1 MKRIYIYLL
10 SAIASLAFVPVV
22 SAQTTI
28 ADVIGT
34 ASFADNIGYTIN
46 KNVAL
51 RKQVS
56 SPDANGTYWLKME
69 AFATGEAAITTTS
82 TPSDVLLVLD
92 VSTSMKNYDYGS
104 VKRLVALKTAV
115 KAFIKSLY
123 DNDVANGEGYAGN
136 RVGIVSFGSS
146 DSSEDLTNG
155 WTYVKQN
162 KDDLDYIV
170 DQLAP
175 NGNGTWTS
183 SGLRIA
189 IDNYLDGNPTSAR
202 SVAKLTVVI
211 FTDGEP
217 ATAGSGNLEIDGY
230 TIRNLHT
237 NDNKFSSYIANNAVY
252 YAHQLKQTYKAK
264 VFTVSVL
271 GSDASDNRIP
281 PFVKLLSS
289 DYPNATALDP
299 ATNASYVKPY
309 DASGTGSA
317 LMTNA
322 QILASDWNWTY
333 NNGVIEATGLSYGS
347 ASTDTDQDGNLIHY
361 YQDASNS
368 DLTSIFEAIAS
379 QSGGASNTSLTA
391 ATTAVD
397 IVSASYVFPDGTDA
411 DDIYV
416 FTAKCSYANHETKS
430 YTFEPEKAKNATDR
444 ECDDNIHVE
453 KEGNQISVT
462 GFNYSEYWCGP
473 VTSSTETTYR
483 GYKLIFLIPI
493 QMNPNAVG
501 GPNVKTNMPG
511 SGIYV
516 NATDDDPLVEFD
528 FPKVSLP
535 VNIFIEKSGLRAG
548 ESAKFI
554 IEKAILPD
562 SGNPAEVAEDD
573 WSYVTS
579 VFVTNPQN
587 SSSTGDPI
595 VKIKGLPA
603 TKAVGNV
610 QKGLVYRIREE
621 GWSWSYTRDPNP
633 TRYTVSKSNSVDNPF
648 VFDNSKKSNIDIKVR
663 HAESKAT
670 NTFKTGGGFTYDD
683 SKTNERP

>member
-69 AFATGEAAITTTS
+69 AFATGEAAIITTS

-92 VSTSMKNYDYGS
+92 VSTSMTKNNYGS
-104 VKRLVALKTAV
+104 VTRLKALQTAV
-115 KAFIKSLY
+115 KAFIGSIY
-123 DNDVANGEGYAGN
+123 DNAVANGDGFDGN
-136 RVGIVSFGSS
+136 RIGIVSFGGQATDVTSGWLDVEENVNKS
-146 DSSEDLTNG
+146 GTEYSGTLINYVTNLS
-155 WTYVKQN
+155 T
-162 KDDLDYIV
+162 
-170 DQLAP
+170 
-175 NGNGTWTS
+175 GNSGTWTS
-183 SGLRIA
+183 SGLRVA
-189 IDNYLDGNPTSAR
+189 IDNYLDGTPNAAR
-202 SVAKLTVVI
+202 SNAKLTVVV

-217 ATAGSGNLEIDGY
+217 AEGSQPGTSLIIDGK
-230 TIRNLHT
+230 TISSQGP
-237 NDNKFSSYIANNAVY
+237 DFSNYVANNAVY
-252 YAHQLKQTYKAK
+252 YANQLKQVYGAK
-264 VFTVSVL
+264 VFSVAL
-271 GSDASDNRIP
+271 LANNPDSRIE
-281 PFVKLLSS
+281 PFVELLSS
-289 DYPNATALDP
+289 NYPNAN
-299 ATNASYVKPY
+299 ATFQS
-309 DASGTGSA
+309 DAEWTESGGIVSA
-317 LMTNA
+317 
-322 QILASDWNWTY
+322 
-333 NNGVIEATGLSYGS
+333 EGLSYGTK
-347 ASTDTDQDGNLIHY
+347 STDTDQEGNLIQY
-361 YQDASNS
+361 YQKVGTS

-416 FTAKCSYANHETKS
+416 FTAECSYANHETKS
-430 YTFEPEKAKNATDR
+430 YTFEKEKAKNASDR

-516 NATDDDPLVEFD
+516 NATDDDPLVEFE
-528 FPKVSLP
+528 FPTVSLP

-603 TKAVGNV
+603 TKAVGTV

-633 TRYTVSKSNSVDNPF
+633 TRYTVSNSVDNPF

-683 SKTNERP
+683 SKTNVRP